1 MSFGRSIMSIKSNRN
16 MICCMQ
22 LQMHHGSMQ
31 QTTTTE
37 KATKRTVF
45 EERAKQLRRFMFVRV
60 STFRFFFFFFCI
72 DVGWQLP
79 IRSFPFFEQISYI
92 LLMRIFRGWF
102 ARFPTL
108 RLSFLDAV
116 FFFFAMN
123 MIFKSSQS
131 VKHVIHICSPLEC
144 VCVCVN
150 KKVEGKE
157 DEE

>member
-22 LQMHHGSMQ
+22 LQMHHGSKQ
-31 QTTTTE
+31 QTTTTTTE
-37 KATKRTVF
+37 NATKRTVF

-60 STFRFFFFFFCI
+60 SAFRFFFCI

-108 RLSFLDAV
+108 GLSFLDAA
-116 FFFFAMN
+116 FF
-123 MIFKSSQS
+123 SS
-131 VKHVIHICSPLEC
+131 P
-144 VCVCVN
+144 
-150 KKVEGKE
+150 
-157 DEE
+157 